1 MTTTEISCVEVWRKI
16 SNYIDGDVSPE
27 LRARMEAHFK
37 NCKHCTAI
45 HDGTRNVVRLIG
57 DGNTKT
63 GLIHLFPC
71 ATQGPGLGSVRTIS
85 FKRLSVSEGSGRIV

>member
-1 MTTTEISCVEVWRKI
+1 MTTIEISCVEVWREI

-37 NCKHCTAI
+37 SCKHCIAI

-57 DGNTKT
+57 DGKA
-63 GLIHLFPC
+63 FEVP
-71 ATQGPGLGSVRTIS
+71 VRFS
-85 FKRLSVSEGSGRIV
+85 KRLYSKLPKRGS